1 MLRVLIALS
10 LAPFA
15 VFAQYKLEA
24 GGAPPEELD
33 PAIRQALVQTGHRIL
48 KSDGSVYCEIW
59 FRTSAPSGP
68 PTSEQNVSLTTVPH
82 GALLGAIRFPS
93 RGQDRRGQP
102 IPAGV
107 YTLRFSLF
115 PPDGN
120 HQGVAPQRD
129 FLLMVPAAEDKDL
142 NATPSYAEVVAM
154 SKKTTKSGHP
164 AILSLWKDDSGHA
177 PGLVQEGE
185 SDWVLYTKIGEAPI
199 GVILIGVYSG

>member
-1 MLRVLIALS
+1 MLRVLIGFLLVPIAAL
-10 LAPFA
+10 
-15 VFAQYKLEA
+15 AQYKLEA
-24 GGAPPEELD
+24 GGPPPEELD
-33 PAIRQALVQTGHRIL
+33 PAIRQALTQTGQKIL
-48 KSDGSVYCEIW
+48 KSDGSVYCELW
-59 FRTSAPSGP
+59 LRASAPSGP

-82 GALLGAIRFPS
+82 GALLGAIRFHA

-102 IPAGV
+102 IAAGV

-129 FLLMVPAAEDKDL
+129 FLLMVPAGEDKDL
-142 NATPSYAEVVAM
+142 NATPSYAQVVAM
-154 SKKTTKSGHP
+154 SKKTTKGGHP

-185 SDWVLYTKIGEAPI
+185 SDWVLYTKIGDVPVGI
-199 GVILIGVYSG
+199 ILIGVYSG